1 MEHNEAEVWYEK
13 FLDSRLIREK
23 REILQR
29 IYREGLLTDKMIDDF
44 AVTLDIVVPQAS
56 LDNRYFDLMRCL
68 DSLAKFET
76 TGLR

>member
-29 IYREGLLTDKMIDDF
+29 IYREGILTDKMIDDF
-44 AVTLDIVVPQAS
+44 AVTLDIVIPQAN
-56 LDNRYFDLMRCL
+56 LEDRYYDLLRCL